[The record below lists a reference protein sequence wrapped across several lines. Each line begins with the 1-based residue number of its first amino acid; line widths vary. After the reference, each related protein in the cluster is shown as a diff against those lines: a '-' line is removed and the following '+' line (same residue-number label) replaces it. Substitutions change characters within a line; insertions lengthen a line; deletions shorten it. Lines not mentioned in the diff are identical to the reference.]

1 MRHSH
6 DHAVDACSAGLVN
19 DGFKGRDKH
28 FTALQAKTFLWW
40 PLPSQEVF
48 KSERKNRYFD
58 PKQCTNMD
66 TQWTTLKRIQGLL
79 AAANLVD
86 LIKRASKVL
95 LSTSVNRM
103 IPGVSIFWRIHWH
116 WSTLLM
122 NINSTPM
129 WPQ

>member
-6 DHAVDACSAGLVN
+6 DHAVNACSAGLVN
-19 DGFKGRDKH
+19 DGFKGRDEH
-28 FTALQAKTFLWW
+28 FTALQAKTFLRW
-40 PLPSQEVF
+40 PLPSQEVL
-48 KSERKNRYFD
+48 KPAQKIDIFD
-58 PKQCTNMD
+58 PKQCNNMD
-66 TQWTTLKRIQGLL
+66 TQWITPKRIQELL

-95 LSTSVNRM
+95 LLTSVNRM